1 MANKKSLCIAAV
13 MALLLCLPAGCSL
26 TGGAGS
32 RSFVRENVDL
42 GYVEKI
48 AVLPLQNNS
57 KDEFAPEMLR
67 DIIITRV
74 FATKLFDVIDKG
86 LVDSMLREEAI
97 DAGKPIDGPTAR
109 RLGQRLGVQAL
120 LLGTVDMATEGR
132 KGSVVYPEMAATLR
146 LLDTESGQVIWQASG
161 NASGDSLW
169 RRLFGLS
176 GRDSYQV
183 ATGLVNDLIRT
194 VPR

>member
-1 MANKKSLCIAAV
+1 ML
-13 MALLLCLPAGCSL
+13 LLLCLLGGCAL
-26 TGGAGS
+26 TTGAGS
-32 RSFVRENVDL
+32 GSFVRENVDL
-42 GYVEKI
+42 GYVTKI

-57 KDEFAPEMLR
+57 KDEYAPEMLR

-74 FATKLFDVIDKG
+74 FAMKLFDVTDKG
-86 LVDSMLREEAI
+86 LVDSMLKEEAI
-97 DAGKPIDGPTAR
+97 DAGKPIDGPTIR
-109 RLGQRLGVQAL
+109 RLGQRLNAQAL
-120 LLGTVDMATEGR
+120 LLGTVDMASEGR

-183 ATGLVNDLIRT
+183 AAGLVHDLIRT